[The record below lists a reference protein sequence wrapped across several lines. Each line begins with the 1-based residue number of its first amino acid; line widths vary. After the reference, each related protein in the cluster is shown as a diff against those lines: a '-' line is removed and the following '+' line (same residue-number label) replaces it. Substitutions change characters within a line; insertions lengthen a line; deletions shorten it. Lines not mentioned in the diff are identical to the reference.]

1 MIYLD
6 CAATSLQKP
15 AEVGY
20 AVMRAVR
27 NLSSPGRGGYACAMR
42 AADTVLD
49 CRTAIAEMFHVPSP
63 EQVVFTHNATH
74 GLNIAI
80 KSLVGE
86 GDRVVISGYEHNAV
100 LRPLRA
106 IRAQVDVAEAPLFA
120 RDEMIG
126 AFARKLRGAKAAVCC
141 HVSNV
146 FGYILPLEEIAIL
159 CEKQGV
165 PLIVDASQ
173 SAGSVE
179 LDFKALGCRFAAM
192 PGHKGL
198 LGPQGTGVLLC
209 RDETAKPLLE
219 GGTGSN
225 SERDEMPDF
234 LPDRLEAG
242 THNMPGIAGLL
253 TGVNWV
259 AWKTQGAILRH
270 ERELLNVFIDHLKS
284 LDGIRIFVAEDP
296 HMQSGVLSVQ
306 FEGLDCEDAARRLG
320 QAGVAVRAG
329 LHCAPLAH
337 RTGKT
342 ISDGTV
348 RFSFSPFNTRREVE
362 RAAVAVR
369 ALYQRKGL

>member
-20 AVMRAVR
+20 AVMCAVR
-27 NLSSPGRGGYACAMR
+27 NLSSPGRGGYSTAMA
-42 AADTVLD
+42 AADILLN

-80 KSLVGE
+80 KSLIGE
-86 GDRVVISGYEHNAV
+86 EDRVVISGYEHNAV

-106 IRAQVDVAEAPLFA
+106 IRAQIDVAEAPLFVP
-120 RDEMIG
+120 DEMIR
-126 AFARKLRGAKAAVCC
+126 AFERKLPGAKAAVCC

-146 FGYILPLEEIAIL
+146 FGYILPLAEIATL
-159 CEKQGV
+159 CEKYRV

-179 LDFKALGCRFAAM
+179 LDFTALGCQFAAM

-209 RDETAKPLLE
+209 KDEDVKSLLE

-225 SERDEMPDF
+225 SELDAMPDF

-253 TGVNWV
+253 AGVRWV
-259 AWKTQGAILRH
+259 SRKTPSAIVQH
-270 ERELLNVFIDHLKS
+270 ERERMSFFAKS
-284 LDGIRIFVAEDP
+284 LLSVPGLRVFVADDL

-306 FEGLDCEDAARRLG
+306 FEGIDCEDAARLLG
-320 QAGVAVRAG
+320 QAGIAVRAG

-337 RTGKT
+337 RTGNT

-348 RFSFSPFNTRREVE
+348 RFSFSPFNTWSEAKHAA
-362 RAAVAVR
+362 AAVR
-369 ALYQRKGL
+369 MLYRHKTL